1 MTKPTIFV
9 EDDFDFNPLIYASAL
24 AEGLKRSCDYSI
36 TITIWSV
43 IFLCLI
49 VWNSNQDRSSAT
61 Y

>member
-49 VWNSNQDRSSAT
+49 V
-61 Y
+61 